1 MSELNHERVDEGGES
16 VITEIDLAVL
26 RSDRASGKCKVVS
39 GDSGE
44 GFVIVGEPVDID
56 LYIVVGDAEE
66 WLERWE
72 VAEVKS
78 GIPNR
83 SSERSGIGGV
93 DGVVN
98 LLIERREYLVLESTA
113 HLLLDCALNEVNEG
127 LEDAAGKVDVEFIE
141 ADFFLL
147 EHQVPVLL
155 IPHYRN

>member
-1 MSELNHERVDEGGES
+1 M
-16 VITEIDLAVL
+16 
-26 RSDRASGKCKVVS
+26 
-39 GDSGE
+39 
-44 GFVIVGEPVDID
+44 
-56 LYIVVGDAEE
+56 
-66 WLERWE
+66 
-72 VAEVKS
+72 
-78 GIPNR
+78 
-83 SSERSGIGGV
+83 